1 MELNP
6 GLANNLLRLRS
17 CIETILEI
25 HQALETET
33 LAPDL
38 ARRLDELKSLM
49 TKLDQ
54 ASLVE
59 QDVSLVEAATN
70 HLLKE
75 LEPLME
81 AKGLEKIFKKTIH

>member
-1 MELNP
+1 MELNRA
-6 GLANNLLRLRS
+6 LQKNLLRLRS

-25 HQALETET
+25 HQALKTET

-49 TKLDQ
+49 SRLEH

-59 QDVSLVEAATN
+59 QDVSLVESATN
-70 HLLKE
+70 HLLRE
-75 LEPLME
+75 LEPLIE
-81 AKGLEKIFKKTIH
+81 ARGLEKIFKETIH

>member
-1 MELNP
+1 MELNQGP
-6 GLANNLLRLRS
+6 ESNLLRLKS

-25 HQALETET
+25 HQALKTET

-38 ARRLDELKSLM
+38 ARRLDELKALM
-49 TKLDQ
+49 AKLET

-59 QDVSLVEAATN
+59 QDISLVEAATN

-75 LEPLME
+75 LGPLLE
-81 AKGLEKIFKKTIH
+81 ARGLERIFKQTIH